1 MKNRIQAK
9 DLVSA
14 SRQGHRSLFRVFL
27 AMMFVAGLS
36 TTSATAQDAHWP
48 QFRGPDFNPVSNN
61 KNLPS
66 KWSATENVEWSTEI
80 KGRGWSSPV
89 VAGDKIFITSVVTE
103 GDSKKPQVGVDF
115 SNDYV
120 AELTKK
126 GLSQEE
132 VTKKVLGR
140 DIELPEEVS
149 LRYNL
154 ICVNLKSGKPIWEK
168 EFFAGRPPVGRHRKN
183 SFCSE
188 SVVTDGKHLFV
199 YITSLGLFC
208 YDLDGNQVWKKD
220 LKKYPVYL
228 NFGTGSSPILVE
240 DQVIITNDNEETSLI
255 ASYNKTDGKLLWE
268 KKDLIPA
275 DFPKG
280 MPKSGW
286 VTPFLW
292 KNDKRT
298 EIVTIR
304 SGIAISF
311 DLKGNILW
319 KMKGMR
325 PGTAASSFA
334 AEGLLY
340 VNTGRGG
347 AMVAMKPG
355 AEGEFSVPKS
365 KDEKPHES
373 LSWVERRA
381 GTYIPTAVAY
391 DGGLYVLADKGII
404 ARRELDT
411 GDLTYKKRIK
421 PVKKEGK
428 PGRADFTSSPWA
440 YGGRVYCLSEQG
452 DTYVLTAEDDYE
464 LQHVNSLGDMCLA
477 TPAIVGDRLI
487 IRTEKKL
494 YSIRN
499 KK

>member
-1 MKNRIQAK
+1 MK
-9 DLVSA
+9 
-14 SRQGHRSLFRVFL
+14 SRVQTKKNGSIFGQKGRLFLRAFL
-27 AMMFVAGLS
+27 AFAVVGGIG
-36 TTSATAQDAHWP
+36 SAAASAQQATWP

-61 KNLPS
+61 KNLPT
-66 KWSATENVEWSTEI
+66 KWSKTENVEWSTDI
-80 KGRGWSSPV
+80 TGRGWSSPV

-103 GDSKKPQVGVDF
+103 GESKKPQVGVDF

-140 DIELPEEVS
+140 DIEMPEEVS

-154 ICVNLKSGKPIWEK
+154 ICVELSSGKKLWEK

-199 YITSLGLFC
+199 YVTSLGLFC
-208 YDLDGNQVWKKD
+208 YDFDGNQVWKKD

-228 NFGTGSSPILVE
+228 NFGTGASPIVV
-240 DQVIITNDNEETSLI
+240 DNQVIITNDNEETSLI
-255 ASYNKTDGKLLWE
+255 ASYNKSDGKLLWE

-292 KNDKRT
+292 KNKKRT

-311 DLKGNILW
+311 DLQGNVLW

-355 AEGEFSVPKS
+355 AKGEITVPK
-365 KDEKPHES
+365 KKEDKLHES

-391 DGGLYVLADKGII
+391 DGGLYVLADKGIL

-411 GDLTYKKRIK
+411 GELTYKKRIK
-421 PVKKEGK
+421 PVKQKGK

-440 YGGRVYCLSEQG
+440 YGGRVFCLSEQG
-452 DTYVLTAEDDYE
+452 DTYVITAEDDYE

-499 KK
+499 K